1 MCVGSLS
8 LTVKT
13 PLCFCIKR
21 NDLFSLCVSH
31 VSSVSTNRC
40 NFGDTSHF
48 QLFKLKE
55 QSALIY
61 QFSNAPIQEVCS
73 ELIRSVF
80 SVELFWLTQG
90 YAIWINEMW
99 AHSLVFQS
107 NSPNSSIQL
116 EPVEHDAES
125 VGLSPA
131 EGSDWARVSSQRNQN
146 NCEPIPQWQWRGVLT
161 ENNVPQLREPSAE
174 CGVIMMKWQKI
185 AEGLLLDWK
194 TF

>member
-1 MCVGSLS
+1 MIYSVCVLVQ
-8 LTVKT
+8 T
-13 PLCFCIKR
+13 C
-21 NDLFSLCVSH
+21 H
-31 VSSVSTNRC
+31 VSSVSTKRC
-40 NFGDTSHF
+40 NVGDTSHF

-55 QSALIY
+55 QWAVIY

-90 YAIWINEMW
+90 YATWINEMW
-99 AHSLVFQS
+99 PHSLVFHS

-116 EPVEHDAES
+116 EPVEYDTEN

-131 EGSDWARVSSQRNQN
+131 ESSDWARVSSQRNQN
-146 NCEPIPQWQWRGVLT
+146 NCEPITRWQWRGVLT
-161 ENNVPQLREPSAE
+161 VNSFSQLREPSAE